1 MGLFDRLGKFFGGSR
16 GKGNGLSLP
25 EEKGIEISHTR
36 KERHA
41 GFDEEP
47 KGTLT
52 RWRLEA
58 ISGPEQAPSKPS
70 TPSGVWP
77 DKASRE
83 AETYLKERKGIQ
95 IPWHYGDKFGDRFKV
110 IGLRAGGIGAVFFVE
125 DTQFEKRL
133 YAAKTLQHFLHKQ
146 YLELPT
152 HQQKN
157 IADAFLEEALPWLE
171 MGQHANI
178 VPVHLLKNIIHP
190 TTRRNVPFVFSEFM
204 EKGDLQHLV
213 IEKERLLEETIIIG
227 LQICEGLLHA
237 YKHGLSAHKDLKPD
251 NIMVYK
257 DGIYKVTDFS
267 AGVIGTPGYMAPE
280 QVIAFYKNHGIKIV
294 PYDLPIDQHADQFA
308 IGLIMYDVFKGNPKT
323 EWEKRKDYIGSDPK
337 KFIKEGI
344 REILSDD
351 LPTSLKPVIARC
363 LEPESKDRFHD
374 ISELKEELLK
384 VYKKEFKK
392 EYKFN
397 KVEIDDSPIW
407 WFNRGVAFYNIGRYA
422 SAEIPFKD
430 ALNRYSSIPGTEI
443 DQAGCLMNLGNVY
456 SDTGQ
461 FEKAAKHYK
470 DALNRFFAIPGTDI
484 DQAGCLLNLGIV
496 YRNTGQFEK
505 AEKYYKDAL
514 NRYSSI
520 PGTDISQAGC
530 LLNLGNVYS
539 DTGQFEKAEKYYKDA
554 LNRFSS
560 IPGTDI
566 DQARCLMDLGIL
578 YVEIQELDK
587 AKEMVEQSLKIC
599 DQYPLGTERI
609 KEACLSILSII
620 KGA

>member
-16 GKGNGLSLP
+16 GKGNGLSLS

-58 ISGPEQAPSKPS
+58 ITGPEQEVPSAPFEPS
-70 TPSGVWP
+70 AALKWP
-77 DKASRE
+77 DKASKE
-83 AETYLKERKGIQ
+83 AERRRLNNKGIQ

-204 EKGDLQHLV
+204 EKGDLRHLV
-213 IEKERLLEETIIIG
+213 MEKEGLLEETIIIG

-430 ALNRYSSIPGTEI
+430 ALNRYS
-443 DQAGCLMNLGNVY
+443 A
-456 SDTGQ
+456 
-461 FEKAAKHYK
+461 
-470 DALNRFFAIPGTDI
+470 
-484 DQAGCLLNLGIV
+484 
-496 YRNTGQFEK
+496 
-505 AEKYYKDAL
+505 
-514 NRYSSI
+514 I
-520 PGTDISQAGC
+520 PGTDISQARC
-530 LLNLGNVYS
+530 LLNLG
-539 DTGQFEKAEKYYKDA
+539 
-554 LNRFSS
+554 
-560 IPGTDI
+560 
-566 DQARCLMDLGIL
+566 IL
-578 YVEIQELDK
+578 YVKIQESDK
-587 AKEMVEQSLKIC
+587 AKEMVEQALKIC
-599 DQYPLGTERI
+599 DQYPLGTEQI